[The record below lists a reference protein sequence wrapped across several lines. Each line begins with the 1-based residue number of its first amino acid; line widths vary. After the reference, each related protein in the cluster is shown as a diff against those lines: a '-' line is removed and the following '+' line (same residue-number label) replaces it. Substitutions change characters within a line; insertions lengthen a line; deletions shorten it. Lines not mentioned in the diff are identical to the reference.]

1 MQAKVPQNVQM
12 ADKIIGP
19 LTLKH
24 MIIIGAGGGLA
35 YLIYT
40 ILSRDF
46 FWEVWLPPVAIIT
59 IITLLIA
66 FVKIHNVS
74 FEKFFLL
81 FLEHVLVPRKRTW
94 MKATGEVFGA
104 SLIQPKQSL
113 RKKKSTNKSKKAAE
127 TMKNLDDIT
136 KVLDSYGNN
145 K

>member
-12 ADKIIGP
+12 ADKIVGP

-40 ILSRDF
+40 ILSRDS
-46 FWEVWLPPVAIIT
+46 FWEVWLPPVAIVS

-74 FEKFFLL
+74 FGKFALL
-81 FLEHVLVPRKRTW
+81 FLEHLLIPRKRVW

-104 SLIQPKQSL
+104 SLIQPKQSI
-113 RKKKSTNKSKKAAE
+113 KKTKNTDKSKKAAE
-127 TMKNLDDIT
+127 TMKKLDDIT

-145 K
+145 N